1 MVTETPNLQQAA
13 VVVNPGE
20 KAHITLRNDLPVAS
34 PGRNEV
40 LVKLTCTGLW

>member
-1 MVTETPNLQQAA
+1 MANTIPNFQQAA

-20 KAHITLRNDLPVAS
+20 KGQIAIRNDLPVTV
-34 PGRNEV
+34 PGPNEV